1 MVATLDIKIKNLKVT
16 VLLEIN
22 SFLGKIF
29 LHCFTGAG
37 YVYVGGVFASAG
49 SG

>member
-22 SFLGKIF
+22 IIQIAAGDIISIGFRKL
-29 LHCFTGAG
+29 G
-37 YVYVGGVFASAG
+37 YVIPGY
-49 SG
+49 